1 MSSEDLTSPLDPP
14 PDSSPAPAEETTGA
28 ASGIPDPG
36 AGVGAGAPSED
47 DPAGGNAP
55 TDDEAAGGN
64 APGDPD
70 SAGPDP
76 AGGAGDGGTAGDLV
90 EPERLE
96 EVLDPFTAMTIE
108 RDEYLDSLRR
118 VQADFEN
125 YKKRMV
131 RQQSEQL
138 ERAAESLVTKLL
150 PALDT
155 LALALSHV
163 EADSDA
169 GKALTQVSSSIWDVL
184 GKEGLETVDP
194 LDQEFDPNEAEAVM
208 HEPAE
213 GDQTGS
219 VVVEVFRPGY
229 RWRGRVLRAAMVKVR
244 G

>member
-1 MSSEDLTSPLDPP
+1 MSGPDLGPPSDPQ
-14 PDSSPAPAEETTGA
+14 PDSSPAPAEETTDA
-28 ASGIPDPG
+28 ASGIPDPE
-36 AGVGAGAPSED
+36 AGVGADAPGED
-47 DPAGGNAP
+47 EPAGGNAA
-55 TDDEAAGGN
+55 D
-64 APGDPD
+64 
-70 SAGPDP
+70 
-76 AGGAGDGGTAGDLV
+76 
-90 EPERLE
+90 EPEGLE
-96 EVLDPFTAMTIE
+96 EVLDPLTAMTIE

-131 RQQSEQL
+131 RQQTEQL
-138 ERAAESLVTKLL
+138 ERAAEGLVTKLL

-163 EADSDA
+163 DADSDA
-169 GKALTQVSSSIWDVL
+169 GKALTQVASSIWDVL

>member
-1 MSSEDLTSPLDPP
+1 MSGKDLPSP
-14 PDSSPAPAEETTGA
+14 PDPQPESPPAPAEETTDA
-28 ASGIPDPG
+28 ASGTPDPE
-36 AGVGAGAPSED
+36 AGVGVGAPTD
-47 DPAGGNAP
+47 DEPAGGNAP
-55 TDDEAAGGN
+55 TDDQAAGGN
-64 APGDPD
+64 AGNGE
-70 SAGPDP
+70 GPD
-76 AGGAGDGGTAGDLV
+76 G
-90 EPERLE
+90 LE
-96 EVLDPFTAMTIE
+96 EVLDPLTAMTIE

-131 RQQSEQL
+131 RQQTEQL
-138 ERAAESLVTKLL
+138 ERAAEGLVTKLL
-150 PALDT
+150 SALDT
-155 LALALSHV
+155 LSLALSHSD
-163 EADSDA
+163 ADSDA
-169 GKALTQVSSSIWDVL
+169 GKALAQVSASVWEVL

-213 GDQTGS
+213 DDQTGS

>member
-1 MSSEDLTSPLDPP
+1 MSGQDPGP
-14 PDSSPAPAEETTGA
+14 PSDPQPDSSLAPAEESNDA
-28 ASGIPDPG
+28 ASGIPDPE
-36 AGVGAGAPSED
+36 AGVGAAAPTD
-47 DPAGGNAP
+47 DEPGGGNAP

-64 APGDPD
+64 APADTGDV
-70 SAGPDP
+70 
-76 AGGAGDGGTAGDLV
+76 V
-90 EPERLE
+90 EPEGLE
-96 EVLDPFTAMTIE
+96 EVLDPLTAMTIE

-131 RQQSEQL
+131 RQQTEQL
-138 ERAAESLVTKLL
+138 ERAAEGLVNKLL

-155 LALALSHV
+155 LSLALSHSD
-163 EADSDA
+163 ADSDA
-169 GKALTQVSSSIWDVL
+169 GKALAQVSASVWEVL

>member
-1 MSSEDLTSPLDPP
+1 MSSEDATSPPAP
-14 PDSSPAPAEETTGA
+14 EPEASPAPAEETTDA
-28 ASGIPDPG
+28 ASGTPAPG
-36 AGVGAGAPSED
+36 AGVGADAPGDD
-47 DPAGGNAP
+47 DPAGGNAVSDP
-55 TDDEAAGGN
+55 DASAAG
-64 APGDPD
+64 A
-70 SAGPDP
+70 
-76 AGGAGDGGTAGDLV
+76 
-90 EPERLE
+90 EPEGLE
-96 EVLDPFTAMTIE
+96 EVLDPLTAMTIE
-108 RDEYLDSLRR
+108 RDEYLDGMRR

-125 YKKRMV
+125 YKKRMM
-131 RQQSEQL
+131 RQQTEQL
-138 ERAAESLVTKLL
+138 ERAAEGLVNKLL

-155 LALALSHV
+155 LSLALSHSD
-163 EADSDA
+163 ADSDA
-169 GKALTQVSSSIWDVL
+169 GKALAQVSASVWDVL